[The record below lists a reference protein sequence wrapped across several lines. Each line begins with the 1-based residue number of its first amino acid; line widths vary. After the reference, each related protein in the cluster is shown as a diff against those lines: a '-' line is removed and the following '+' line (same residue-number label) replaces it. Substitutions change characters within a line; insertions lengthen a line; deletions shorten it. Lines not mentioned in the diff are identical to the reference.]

1 MGQNFDDKLQFF
13 KLLLCNVLCT
23 ISQLEINATPFV
35 NFALQVH
42 HISDLQLRWALNMLI
57 TISS

>member
-1 MGQNFDDKLQFF
+1 MGQKFDDKLQFF
-13 KLLLCNVLCT
+13 KLMLYNVMCT
-23 ISQLEINATPFV
+23 ISQLEINVTPSM

-57 TISS
+57 TTVS

>member
-23 ISQLEINATPFV
+23 ISQLEINVTPSM

-42 HISDLQLRWALNMLI
+42 HINDLQL
-57 TISS
+57 

>member
-1 MGQNFDDKLQFF
+1 
-13 KLLLCNVLCT
+13 
-23 ISQLEINATPFV
+23 LEINVTPSV

-57 TISS
+57 TTAS